1 MARSSS
7 TGNLFLKWPQKG
19 CSLPERLSWTICQLL
34 SPRTAREGPTD
45 RPIESPPAAGAW
57 ISCAGGIWSPHACS
71 PCRHGSSPGLGLATA
86 LPQACSSL
94 LCGCLAQ
101 TSRHR
106 RAPCTLGQELC
117 SCSSGLGQGAGGEG
131 WEHSHLHP
139 SLSLAMSPG
148 DREPVLSLA
157 GGWYAVDTL
166 G

>member
-71 PCRHGSSPGLGLATA
+71 PCRHGSSPGLGLP
-86 LPQACSSL
+86 LPSP
-94 LCGCLAQ
+94 
-101 TSRHR
+101 RP
-106 RAPCTLGQELC
+106 APAPVYRGPC
-117 SCSSGLGQGAGGEG
+117 GGEG

>member
-71 PCRHGSSPGLGLATA
+71 PCRHGSSPGLGLPLPSPRPAPPSCVAAWLRHHATA
-86 LPQACSSL
+86 GPPVHWGRSSAHAL
-94 LCGCLAQ
+94 VAWG
-101 TSRHR
+101 R
-106 RAPCTLGQELC
+106 GQE
-117 SCSSGLGQGAGGEG
+117 ARGEDRR
-131 WEHSHLHP
+131 
-139 SLSLAMSPG
+139 PG
-148 DREPVLSLA
+148 DRRLA
-157 GGWYAVDTL
+157 DRTGG
-166 G
+166 